1 MKNVFLI
8 SLIILLIS
16 CENKEKSEALP
27 SSDKPSS
34 AISKEQKKIELEA
47 KKKELEER
55 KMRGVYTTLDTS
67 EPNILVF
74 GKDNLLEV
82 HTYKTNN
89 WDQNTKATWEIKD
102 KQLCYSLND
111 NNTESCSDYKFIGDT
126 LYTDTDGVELVLIK
140 IQ

>member
-1 MKNVFLI
+1 MKKVFLI
-8 SLIILLIS
+8 SLIILLLS

-34 AISKEQKKIELEA
+34 IISEEQKKIELEA
-47 KKKELEER
+47 KKKELQER

-102 KQLCYSLND
+102 KQLCYFY
-111 NNTESCSDYKFIGDT
+111 NNTESCSDYKFTGDT
-126 LYTDTDGVELVLIK
+126 LYTYTDGTELVLIK